1 MTFIKN
7 NLLLVLFVLLF
18 IFVKLFFVDIFYIP
32 SSSMEPNL
40 FKGDYVLVNKFNN
53 FIKKEIDIKRGDIIV
68 FKDKDDNSFFSKYL
82 IKRIVGIP
90 GDNISY
96 SDKTLVINENE
107 IINDEVNKSG
117 SVVIKNEHL
126 FGKEHKI
133 QLDNNINRNNDSV
146 SVYIGDNEFFV
157 MGDNRDNSMDSRFIG
172 VVDKN
177 SVVGKYDITL
187 INFRNIFKDFL

>member
-1 MTFIKN
+1 MTFIRN

-18 IFVKLFFVDIFYIP
+18 IFVKIFFVDIFYIP

-40 FKGDYVLVNKFNN
+40 FKGDYVLVNKLNN
-53 FIKKEIDIKRGDIIV
+53 FIKKEVDIKRGDIIV
-68 FKDKDDNSFFSKYL
+68 FKDKDDHSFFSKYL

-117 SVVIKNEHL
+117 SVVVKNEHL

-133 QLDNNINRNNDSV
+133 QLDNNINRNNDSAF
-146 SVYIGDNEFFV
+146 VYIGDNEFFV

-177 SVVGKYDITL
+177 SVVGKYDMTL